1 MLILL
6 QMKQRRMSWT
16 TLLYSMTWQQ
26 ALKLPRSS
34 VEYSNEILF
43 AEEANESER
52 PIPGSQ

>member
-6 QMKQRRMSWT
+6 QMKQRKMSWT